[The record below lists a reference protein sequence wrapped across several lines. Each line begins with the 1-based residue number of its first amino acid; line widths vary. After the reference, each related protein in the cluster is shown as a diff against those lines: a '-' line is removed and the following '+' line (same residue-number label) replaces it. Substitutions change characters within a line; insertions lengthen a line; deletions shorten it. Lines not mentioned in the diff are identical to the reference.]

1 MLKGADLGLLD
12 WLYNHPIL
20 TFFTP
25 RVLLACELLVR
36 FFLPTYLGDKVS
48 FEAEKSELGSRA

>member
-1 MLKGADLGLLD
+1 MRLVPANPVGWAAVLKGADLGLLD

-20 TFFTP
+20 TFFIL

-36 FFLPTYLGDKVS
+36 FL
-48 FEAEKSELGSRA
+48 